1 LGIQNKGSCEEVRWL
16 GRSLCSYPSAAAG
29 LVPSIGFFGFQRERE
44 RERCYKGGE
53 EKPSPPCLCA
63 SKGRR

>member
-1 LGIQNKGSCEEVRWL
+1 LR
-16 GRSLCSYPSAAAG
+16 RSLCSYPSAAAG